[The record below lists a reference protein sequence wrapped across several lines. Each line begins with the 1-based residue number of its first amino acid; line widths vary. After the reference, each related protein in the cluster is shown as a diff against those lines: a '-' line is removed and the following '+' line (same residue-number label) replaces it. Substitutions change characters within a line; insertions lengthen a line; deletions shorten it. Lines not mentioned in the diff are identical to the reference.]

1 MTWSL
6 FEHTHPRNIF
16 VFGRSGVEHTP
27 YNTYVIIANDYNMA
41 KRILE
46 NICGYFAPW
55 IENGTLYTRMCN
67 SWSLQSYEDKKYCRK
82 HYMQNALDYYT
93 FKDMEG

>member
-1 MTWSL
+1 MSWSL
-6 FEHTHPRNIF
+6 FEYTHPRNIF
-16 VFGRSGVEHTP
+16 VFGRDGVEHTP

-55 IENGTLYTRMCN
+55 IEIRGICKITTISVIVVSIICKTPWIFIHLKIWRANYV
-67 SWSLQSYEDKKYCRK
+67 
-82 HYMQNALDYYT
+82 
-93 FKDMEG
+93 

>member
-1 MTWSL
+1 MSWSL

-16 VFGRSGVEHTP
+16 VFGRSGVKHTQ
-27 YNTYVIIANDYNMA
+27 YNTYVIIANDYAMA

-67 SWSLQSYEDKKYCRK
+67 SWNLQNYEDKKYCRK
-82 HYMQNALDYYT
+82 HYMQSANDYYT
-93 FKDMEG
+93 LKDMEA